1 MVGGDP
7 LRMGRRYGTLDVMT
21 SGVDPQPAYPQYA
34 HQLQALLRRLAREDR
49 DAIGAS
55 LRRGGFGKAE
65 AESRQGVV
73 HSRVRIRAHA
83 TAGTVSPYPEAIRSR
98 HRVADTGSGGGRTS
112 STEFSRASPLSAR
125 PRQTGLVRIPHFDM
139 VRISRTVVPRAKDG
153 RTHPRYPAKSGVAAK
168 HHGYVTRGGVADF
181 ETHLDYITRITAV
194 EEHDT
199 ALLIDMVDMDEDR
212 RLQNDLAI
220 ISNIPGGRERERS
233 LFEAAERCERQAKG
247 GTLQVSTQY
256 ADDWMLLLT
265 RQDAPG
271 WVRMAAMTLHQKR
284 LGQEKKAKGKGTALV
299 EATID
304 IVKVDLEQA
313 YDRLT
318 WCDDQPAL
326 PEAARPNWKAGP
338 CGRIQTRFVGE
349 FPRGLKPADRHL
361 ILELLCEEL
370 AAEGWMF
377 VAAIHRPDATND
389 PDNFHFHI
397 DGYDRPARWLTAN
410 QINAER
416 TPSKPFEGEGCWDFE
431 YSERKRNGKLCF
443 PYRQN
448 KIAEPTRDV
457 PKVGEKAVSHL
468 LAGERYV
475 RALRERYI
483 GIVNEV
489 VDGRAGSPIYATGTY
504 EDAKIRLT
512 PMEHLGPT
520 VTASEAKGEISPG
533 GTRNAHILFDDQ
545 MRLLLEKA
553 DLDRLENGFVA
564 AIELG
569 RRVSAGTLKAISRW
583 RELADAAVTRRCQA
597 GLVAVVERMVR
608 SRAETVLR
616 ADTASQAVKEDARAW
631 LGEIDAIMA
640 PPAQQVRLAAR
651 LKDLDSKAEK
661 AWAEVLSVTGNAL
674 ERLRYVP
681 ADPGKLPML
690 NPISPTYRPKVE
702 QRLHTWLVKHRRSYK
717 HLRFVPGGYVVDR
730 TVPPTIHR
738 LFRLLGD
745 NPAIQKLLSDER
757 QRREVA
763 AASAAVVR
771 DLTEESHDGR
781 SILPGESFGQGPTAD
796 YHEAHAAQSRVLAD
810 INRLQ
815 DVEPLFALP
824 TVQAKRRR
832 NAVVEPVNDAD
843 DVDAASPTRP
853 SEPLVASIAPEGK
866 SSSLLSQA
874 VAAAGDRQAAEVR
887 ADMPASRRDTGSRGP
902 AADTP
907 GQTSKKGQE
916 R

>member
-1 MVGGDP
+1 
-7 LRMGRRYGTLDVMT
+7 MT

-73 HSRVRIRAHA
+73 HGRVRIRAYA
-83 TAGTVSPYPEAIRSR
+83 TAGTVSPYPEAIRSH
-98 HRVADTGSGGGRTS
+98 HRVADTGSGGGRKS
-112 STEFSRASPLSAR
+112 SIEFSRASPLSAT

-139 VRISRTVVPRAKDG
+139 VRISRSVVPRAKDG
-153 RTHPRYPAKSGVAAK
+153 RTHPRYPAKGGVAAK

-194 EEHDT
+194 EERDT

-271 WVRMAAMTLHQKR
+271 WVRKAAMTLHQKR
-284 LGQEKKAKGKGTALV
+284 LGQEKKAKGKGKALV
-299 EATID
+299 DATID

-326 PEAARPNWKAGP
+326 PEAARPKWKAGP

-349 FPRGLKPADRHL
+349 FPRGLKPADRHF
-361 ILELLCEEL
+361 ILKLLCEEL

-397 DGYDRPARWLTAN
+397 DGYDRPARWLTAD

-431 YSERKRNGKLCF
+431 YSERKRNGKLCY

-457 PKVGEKAVSHL
+457 PKVGEKAVPHF

-475 RALRERYI
+475 KALRDRYI

-489 VDGRAGSPIYATGTY
+489 LDGRAGSPIYVTGTY

-520 VTASEAKGEISPG
+520 VTASEAKGEVTAG
-533 GTRNAHILFDDQ
+533 GTRNAHIRFDDE
-545 MRLLLEKA
+545 MRLLLEQA
-553 DLDRLENGFVA
+553 DLDRLENGFKA
-564 AIELG
+564 AIQLA
-569 RRVSAGTLKAISRW
+569 RRASMASLNAIARW
-583 RELADAAVTRRCQA
+583 QELANAAVTRRCQA
-597 GLVAVVERMVR
+597 KLVSVVERMVR

-616 ADTASQAVKEDARAW
+616 ANTASRTVKEEARAW
-631 LGEIDAIMA
+631 LGEINAIMA
-640 PPAQQVRLAAR
+640 SPAQQVRAAAR
-651 LKDLDSKAEK
+651 TENLEHKVEK
-661 AWAEVLSVTGNAL
+661 AWAEVLAVNGNGR
-674 ERLRYVP
+674 EQLRYIP
-681 ADPGKLPML
+681 ADHANPKPL
-690 NPISPTYRPKVE
+690 NAISPAYRPQVE
-702 QRLHTWLVKHRRSYK
+702 QRLHTWLIKHRRSYK
-717 HLRFVPGGYVVDR
+717 HLRFVAGGYVIDK

-745 NPAIQKLLSDER
+745 DLTIQKLLLEER
-757 QRREVA
+757 QRRKVA
-763 AASAAVVR
+763 AASAAVVL
-771 DLTEESHDGR
+771 DLMEQDHDGR
-781 SILPGESFGQGPTAD
+781 SILPGDGFGQPFTANVRGG
-796 YHEAHAAQSRVLAD
+796 HASHSRVLAG
-810 INRLQ
+810 IESRHN
-815 DVEPLFALP
+815 VEPLHGL
-824 TVQAKRRR
+824 TTTQAKRRQ
-832 NAVVEPVNDAD
+832 NAIVEPPD
-843 DVDAASPTRP
+843 DPDELASTSPVHLRELSP
-853 SEPLVASIAPEGK
+853 AGAVPRDKSI
-866 SSSLLSQA
+866 SLLGQA
-874 VAAAGDRQAAEVR
+874 VAAAADLQATHPQAGISAAER
-887 ADMPASRRDTGSRGP
+887 HTGSRGP
-902 AADTP
+902 AA
-907 GQTSKKGQE
+907 GMASQTSEKGQD